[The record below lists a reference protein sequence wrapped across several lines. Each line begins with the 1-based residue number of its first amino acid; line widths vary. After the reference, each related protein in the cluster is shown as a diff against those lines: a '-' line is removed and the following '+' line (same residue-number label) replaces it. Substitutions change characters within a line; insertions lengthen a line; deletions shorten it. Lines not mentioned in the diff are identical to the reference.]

1 MKSKTLKAGIRGL
14 SDKEIKKLLIR
25 LRNFDSYEYSKDSH
39 IKVLVNDFLDEV
51 LILAIERNFSIQF
64 DND

>member
-1 MKSKTLKAGIRGL
+1 MESKTLKAGISGL
-14 SDKEIKKLLIR
+14 SDKDIKKLLIR
-25 LRNFDSYEYSKDSH
+25 LRNFDSYEYSKDSY

-51 LILAIERNFSIQF
+51 LVLAIERDFSIQF